1 MPSET
6 KYAEEFRKISF
17 YFLAAYF
24 CSTTFSHALSQ
35 IFFAGALLFFLLDWG
50 MNKKFSWKPGN
61 DLIAI
66 FILLFVGWSVL
77 SALVGPTPL
86 KSLVTTRE
94 EWLFLMIPVAASALL
109 DDKRRRTALRI
120 FAVSAGLVSIYAV
133 IQHFTGEHFYHGER
147 LSPSPGG
154 GWRAAGTFS
163 HYLTFGNYYAMASA
177 FFLSIAG
184 GAAIRKDK
192 ILFNAAFALSAVAT
206 FLTFSYGPILA
217 LVFGVLVYLIFWGRK
232 NMKWALSVFAL
243 VILLTAAMAP
253 KIMARFLHTV
263 EVESVGIYPGSR
275 QAIWTTAIKMI
286 PEHPLFGVG
295 QGNFLKEYEKYRA
308 PGSDRAFSHAHNDI
322 LNIAAYAGI
331 PGALFYLGFW
341 VTMLAMMSKMIRRAP
356 PEEAELK
363 GIGVGC
369 LIFSLVFFVTSFYEA
384 SFTDEEVRLIL
395 MAVWGLFLAAKMG
408 LKREWQ
414 TAEIEEKGA

>member
-1 MPSET
+1 MTDLKGSTRLIAGGDGES
-6 KYAEEFRKISF
+6 FRRIGF

-24 CSTTFSHALSQ
+24 CSTTFTHALSQ

-50 MNKKFSWKPGN
+50 MNRKFSWKPQN
-61 DLIAI
+61 ELFTI

-77 SALVGPTPL
+77 SALLGPSPL

-94 EWLFLMIPVAASALL
+94 EWLFLMIPVAAWALV
-109 DDKRRRTALRI
+109 DDKRRQTALRI
-120 FAVSAGLVSIYAV
+120 FAVSAGVMSVYAV
-133 IQHFTGEHFYHGER
+133 IQHFAGEHFYHGER

-184 GAAIRKDK
+184 GAGIRKDK
-192 ILFNAAFALSAVAT
+192 ILFYSAFALSAVAT
-206 FLTFSYGPILA
+206 LLTFSYGPILA
-217 LVFGVLVYLIFWGRK
+217 LLFGIILYMILWGRK
-232 NMKWALSVFAL
+232 NYRLLLALTGVVAL
-243 VILLTAAMAP
+243 ITVVLAP
-253 KIMARFLHTV
+253 KLLSRFLHTV
-263 EVESVGIYPGSR
+263 EVETVGIYPGSR
-275 QAIWTTAIKMI
+275 QAIWRTAMKMI

-295 QGNFLKEYEKYRA
+295 QGNFLKEYEQYRA
-308 PGSDRAFSHAHNDI
+308 PGTDKAFSHAHNDI

-331 PGALFYLGFW
+331 PAALFYLGFW
-341 VTMLAMMSKMIRRAP
+341 VTMLAMMVKMIRRAP
-356 PEEAELK
+356 PEETELK

-369 LIFSLVFFVTSFYEA
+369 FIFSLVFLVTSLYEA

-395 MAVWGLFLAAKMG
+395 MAVWGLFLAAENR
-408 LKREWQ
+408 LK
-414 TAEIEEKGA
+414 